1 MITFKSLGQSL
12 LKFNNAEAIRQQLTL
27 LTKRE

>member
-1 MITFKSLGQSL
+1 MITFKSLGESL
-12 LKFNNAEAIRQQLTL
+12 FKFNNAEAIRQQLAG